1 MKHIFIISSNFYDES
16 NSRFT
21 IGGIQTYIRD
31 LCITIN
37 QSGNRSTLVQFGRY
51 NTRQLLS
58 SENCEILLYPRIRIS
73 DQRTFDLL
81 YRENNSPDSIFIID
95 TDQRD
100 IRSQQENVIQI
111 QHGITF
117 DIPGNMISGFFGKT
131 VLLQRINKQVRC
143 WRNASRLFHTRNTVC
158 VDYNYYNWFRTQDT
172 IPDGVKV
179 KVIPNY
185 SGSFITRD
193 ELESKL
199 HDKDGIIRI
208 VFARRFVEYR
218 GTRLMLVAAKKI
230 LLSHKN
236 VEITFAGTGP
246 LCDEIQS
253 TFINDKR
260 VRITQYD
267 SSESVSFHYK
277 YDIAVVPTV
286 YSEGTSLSLCEAMA
300 AGCIPVATCVGGMS
314 NIILNDYNG
323 LLIQPNETELESAI
337 ERIIIMPFEQRMQIA
352 QRAYETAVTSFSKDR
367 WERQWLDFLNL

>member
-337 ERIIIMPFEQRMQIA
+337 ESIIIMPFEQRMQIA

-367 WERQWLDFLNL
+367 WERQWLDF